1 MDTLAYEQGQHRRTE
16 GMVLSGTYRI
26 ERRIGHGGMGDVY
39 LASHARLPGRFAV
52 KILLPELVSNQEAF
66 ARFCREAEIMSQ
78 LRHPNI
84 VQIFDFDNAPDGRPY
99 FVMEY
104 LEGRDL
110 ESRLAV
116 EGALPL
122 PTVVRIV
129 GSISSALAAAHGH
142 GVVHRDLKPANVF
155 LATVDG
161 QTDEVVK
168 VLDFGISKV
177 RSAARLSE
185 ERDLLGTPPYMA
197 PEQARGRHDAVDGR
211 TDQFALGAI
220 TYRMLT
226 GRDPFQ
232 GDDPAALL
240 YQVVH
245 EDPPPLATLVPASW
259 DPGPLQAVLDRA
271 MAKRPESRWGGMLEL
286 ARAFES
292 AAEHTL
298 HDGDDRVSEPPASE
312 VLDTPPPVRLRALP
326 RPTPTPVPTPLVRR
340 KQQASMLTP
349 TPEVVVA
356 RGPASMPT
364 PAPEVTRR
372 RKLSATPTPTPI
384 ETLEPEPIRPIT
396 AIRREPT
403 PAPEPEIDW
412 TLPPGIDRVP
422 RRWGAIVAI
431 FLLAVVG
438 VAIATG
444 WYQRIPGWLTAARDA
459 VQAKLGL

>member
-1 MDTLAYEQGQHRRTE
+1 
-16 GMVLSGTYRI
+16 MVLSGTYRV

-52 KILLPELVSNQEAF
+52 KILLPELIGNPEAF

-110 ESRLAV
+110 ESRLAT

-122 PTVVRIV
+122 PAVVRIV

-142 GVVHRDLKPANVF
+142 GVIHRDLKPANVF

-177 RSAARLSE
+177 RAAARLSE
-185 ERDLLGTPPYMA
+185 DRDLLGTPPYMA
-197 PEQARGRHDAVDGR
+197 PEQARGHHDSVDGR

-232 GDDPAALL
+232 GEDPAALL

-245 EDPPPLATLVPASW
+245 EDPPPLATLVPATW

-271 MAKRPESRWGGMLEL
+271 LAKRPDDRWGGMLEF

-292 AAEHTL
+292 AAERTL
-298 HDGDDRVSEPPASE
+298 RDGDDRVSEAPAAE
-312 VLDTPPPVRLRALP
+312 VLDTPPPVRLRSLP
-326 RPTPTPVPTPLVRR
+326 RPTPTPMPTPLVRR
-340 KQQASMLTP
+340 KVGATP
-349 TPEVVVA
+349 TPVVDFEPAYPA
-356 RGPASMPT
+356 RTPT
-364 PAPEVTRR
+364 PAP
-372 RKLSATPTPTPI
+372 AHTPTPTPI
-384 ETLEPEPIRPIT
+384 RSMAPL
-396 AIRREPT
+396 RRMPT
-403 PAPEPEIDW
+403 PEPEVDW

-431 FLLAVVG
+431 CMLALAG

-444 WYQRIPGWLTAARDA
+444 WYKHIPEWLATAREMVRARLGW
-459 VQAKLGL
+459 

>member
-1 MDTLAYEQGQHRRTE
+1 MDTLAYERGGKRTIE

-52 KILLPELVSNQEAF
+52 KILLPELVGNQEAF

-84 VQIFDFDNAPDGRPY
+84 VQIFDFDSAPDGRPY

-110 ESRLAV
+110 EMRLSSDA
-116 EGALPL
+116 ALPL

-129 GSISSALAAAHGH
+129 SSIASALATAHGH
-142 GVVHRDLKPANVF
+142 GVVHRDLKPANIF
-155 LATVDG
+155 LVAVDG

-177 RSAARLSE
+177 QSAARLSGSK
-185 ERDLLGTPPYMA
+185 DLLGTPPYMA
-197 PEQARGRHDAVDGR
+197 PEQARGHHDSVDGR
-211 TDQFALGAI
+211 TDQFALGAM

-232 GDDPAALL
+232 GEDPAALL

-259 DPGPLQAVLDRA
+259 DPAPLQEVLDRA
-271 MAKRPESRWGGMLEL
+271 LSKRPEHRWGGMMEF
-286 ARAFES
+286 ARAFEA
-292 AAEHTL
+292 AAERTVGEA
-298 HDGDDRVSEPPASE
+298 GDDRVSQPV
-312 VLDTPPPVRLRALP
+312 VLDTPPPVRV
-326 RPTPTPVPTPLVRR
+326 RPVL
-340 KQQASMLTP
+340 KLTP
-349 TPEVVVA
+349 TPSPVPEPLES
-356 RGPASMPT
+356 PAAAT
-364 PAPEVTRR
+364 PAESRRGRTGFARPSPPREVRNP
-372 RKLSATPTPTPI
+372 S
-384 ETLEPEPIRPIT
+384 EGSEF
-396 AIRREPT
+396 
-403 PAPEPEIDW
+403 APPDLAPDW

-422 RRWGAIVAI
+422 RRWGAFVAV
-431 FLLAVVG
+431 FALALAG

-444 WYQRIPGWLTAARDA
+444 WYHRIPGFFGNAREMLRA
-459 VQAKLGL
+459 RFGW